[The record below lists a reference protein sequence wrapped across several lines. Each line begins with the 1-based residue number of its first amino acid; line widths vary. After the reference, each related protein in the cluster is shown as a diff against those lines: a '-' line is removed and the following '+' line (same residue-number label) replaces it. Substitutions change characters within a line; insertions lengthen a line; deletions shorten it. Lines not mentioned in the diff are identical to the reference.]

1 MKLSGPG
8 VSFMGRFLIIDLI
21 SSTDMYG
28 TIQLSQSNCGFI
40 EGSFFF
46 LWPLSGLTSWFFFLL
61 HIYVFKPLYVSSLRF
76 IVPLKPTA

>member
-28 TIQLSQSNCGFI
+28 TIQLSSSLI
-40 EGSFFF
+40 VASLKVVSFF
-46 LWPLSGLTSWFFFLL
+46 SG
-61 HIYVFKPLYVSSLRF
+61 RF
-76 IVPLKPTA
+76 QD